1 MMSELELLS
10 YEACPYAQRTRMALI
25 EKGIDFTLTEVD
37 LYNKPEWFK
46 QLSPYGKVPL
56 LRHAGQI
63 VYESRIINEYLEDAF
78 PQRPLLPRDPIQ
90 KAKARIWID
99 YCDSYLMPALHKM
112 IADCSD
118 AAKQI
123 ENRKSVAEK
132 FKFMETEGLRKLSDG
147 PYWLGSD
154 VSLVDL
160 QFMPF
165 IERFPCYEKLWGAA
179 IPEDCTRLKHWI
191 ATMQGRDSH
200 KKTVSTFEFHMIRYR
215 KYEQAA

>member
-1 MMSELELLS
+1 
-10 YEACPYAQRTRMALI
+10 MALI

-112 IADCSD
+112 IADRAD
-118 AAKQI
+118 AAIQI
-123 ENRKSVAEK
+123 HGNRGLAQTQRRALLAGQRCVVGGFAVHAVHRALPL
-132 FKFMETEGLRKLSDG
+132 LRKA
-147 PYWLGSD
+147 
-154 VSLVDL
+154 V
-160 QFMPF
+160 
-165 IERFPCYEKLWGAA
+165 
-179 IPEDCTRLKHWI
+179 
-191 ATMQGRDSH
+191 GRGH
-200 KKTVSTFEFHMIRYR
+200 P
-215 KYEQAA
+215 

>member
-1 MMSELELLS
+1 MPEIELFS

-37 LYNKPEWFK
+37 LYNKPDWFK

-56 LRHAGQI
+56 LRHNGQI

-78 PQRPLLPRDPIQ
+78 PQRPLLPSDPGQ

-99 YCDSYLMPALHKM
+99 YCDSYFMPALHKM
-112 IADCSD
+112 IADRKD
-118 AAKQI
+118 PAKQI
-123 ENRKSVAEK
+123 ENRKAVADK
-132 FKFMETEGLRKLSDG
+132 FKFMETEGLRKLSNG
-147 PYWLGSD
+147 PYWLGND

-165 IERFPCYEKLWGAA
+165 LERFPCYEALWGAA
-179 IPEDCTRLKHWI
+179 IPEDCTRFKQWI
-191 ATMQGRDSH
+191 ATMQGRESH
-200 KKTVSTFEFHMIRYR
+200 KKTVSTFEFHMVRYR

>member
-1 MMSELELLS
+1 MAEIELLS

-56 LRHAGQI
+56 LRHQGQI

-78 PQRPLLPRDPIQ
+78 PQRPLLPCDPIAR
-90 KAKARIWID
+90 AKARIWIE
-99 YCDSYLMPALHKM
+99 YCDNYFMPALHKM
-112 IADCSD
+112 IADRKD
-118 AAKQI
+118 DAKQM
-123 ENRKSVAEK
+123 ENRKAVAEK
-132 FKFMETEGLRKLSDG
+132 FKFMETEGLCKLGSG
-147 PYWLGSD
+147 PYWLGND
-154 VSLVDL
+154 VSLIDL

-165 IERFPCYEKLWGAA
+165 IERFPCYEALWSAA
-179 IPEDCTRLKHWI
+179 IPEDCTRLKQWI
-191 ATMQGRDSH
+191 ATMEGRESH

>member
-1 MMSELELLS
+1 MAEIELFS

-37 LYNKPEWFK
+37 LYNKPDWFK

-56 LRHAGQI
+56 LRHNGQI

-78 PQRPLLPRDPIQ
+78 PQRPLLPRDPLQ

-99 YCDSYLMPALHKM
+99 YCDNYLMPALHKM
-112 IADCSD
+112 IADRKD
-118 AAKQI
+118 ATKQI
-123 ENRKSVAEK
+123 ENRKAVAEK
-132 FKFMETEGLRKLSDG
+132 FQFMETEGLRKLGSG
-147 PYWLGSD
+147 PYWLSGD

-165 IERFPCYEKLWGAA
+165 IERFPCYEALWGAA
-179 IPEDCTRLKHWI
+179 IPADCTRLKQWI
-191 ATMQGRDSH
+191 AVMQSRDSH
-200 KKTVSTFEFHMIRYR
+200 KQTVSTFEFHMIRYR

>member
-1 MMSELELLS
+1 MSEIELLS

-25 EKGIDFTLTEVD
+25 EKGIDFKLTEVD

-56 LRHAGQI
+56 LRHNGQI

-78 PQRPLLPRDPIQ
+78 PLHPLLPRDAPA

-99 YCDSYLMPALHKM
+99 YCDSYLMPSLHKM
-112 IADCSD
+112 IADR
-118 AAKQI
+118 ANPAQQA

-132 FKFMETEGLRKLSDG
+132 FRFMETEGLRKLGPG
-147 PYWLGSD
+147 PYWLGAD

-165 IERFPCYEKLWGAA
+165 IERFPCYETLWGAA
-179 IPEDCTRLKHWI
+179 IPDECTRLKAWI
-191 ATMQGRDSH
+191 TTMQGRESH